1 MNIEYEWSAEIEA
14 SARAIAAVEGWNLS
28 ENAFSVIAIPR
39 GRAAAYWIKAVAAV
53 SAYMAAVPELSGDRE

>member
-1 MNIEYEWSAEIEA
+1 MHIEYKWSAEIEA
-14 SARAIAAVEGWNLS
+14 AARAIAAVEGWNLS

-53 SAYMAAVPELSGDRE
+53 SAHMAAAPELSGEHE